1 MSQIPDTDWRINL
14 QVSHP
19 TFSEPPVMRER
30 RVLRHIGYMLAVN
43 HEDIGYNEFT
53 KITKILNTR
62 LLAILNEA
70 RPERKEL

>member
-1 MSQIPDTDWRINL
+1 
-14 QVSHP
+14 
-19 TFSEPPVMRER
+19 MRER